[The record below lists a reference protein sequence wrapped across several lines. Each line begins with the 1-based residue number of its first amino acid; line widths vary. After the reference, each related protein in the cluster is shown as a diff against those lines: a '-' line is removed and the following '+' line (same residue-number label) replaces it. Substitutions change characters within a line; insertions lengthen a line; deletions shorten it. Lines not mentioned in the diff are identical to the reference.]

1 MDIHKSKIELAK
13 IILNIENPDLIEK
26 IRGLI
31 IDEREDFW
39 LGLSITDKEEIE
51 FGIEQL
57 DKGHRISFDEFMDKG
72 LGKKPPIL
80 NSEY

>member
-1 MDIHKSKIELAK
+1 MDIQTSKIELAK

-31 IDEREDFW
+31 INEPEDFW
-39 LGLSITDKEEIE
+39 LGLSNTEKEEIE

-57 DKGHRISFDEFMDKG
+57 DKGHRISFDEFMDKV
-72 LGKKPPIL
+72 L
-80 NSEY
+80 

>member
-1 MDIHKSKIELAK
+1 MDIQTSKIELAK

-31 IDEREDFW
+31 INEPKDFW
-39 LGLSITDKEEIE
+39 LGLTATEKEEIE

-57 DKGHRISFDEFMDKG
+57 DKGNRISFDEFMDK
-72 LGKKPPIL
+72 I
-80 NSEY
+80 S